1 MLQQPLTTPSFLVDF
16 VAFLLYGFSVLVL
29 GQVTAQL
36 RKTGSLQLAWK
47 GELVAGILGVSIVF
61 RQLLDLLPRHEFDAE
76 ARQHQEGQRLRVMSR
91 WAQFVALGLGQLGGL
106 QSLRDIVGNLRAQ
119 PHKLYHLGV
128 RAFVSRSSLARV
140 NAQQPYTLYEAL
152 FGRLLARCQQRAP
165 RHGFRFKNKLYAV
178 DASTIDLCLA
188 AFPWASF
195 RRTKGAIKLHVG
207 VDLAGHLPTF
217 ISVTDGKTGD
227 VTVARTW
234 TFPAGSVVVADRAYL
249 DFGWLH
255 QLQQRGVTFVTR
267 LKRNVRYQVVRE
279 HDVDIRTGVLSDQT
293 IELTSARSRKA
304 YPGTLRRVGYWDE
317 ETRRSY
323 VFVTNNTTW
332 VGKTIANLYKSRW
345 QIELFFKWIKQHL
358 KVKRFVGRTKNAVLS
373 QLWVATCMYLLLA
386 YLKFV
391 LRLSWSLHQM
401 LRVLQL
407 NLFDRRP
414 LVELFT
420 TPSPP
425 GSPDPQMLLTRA
437 SHATDPLEA
446 GVGVPMR
453 CAGYG
458 PDRDPDSGGDGADR
472 ADVRAVLCRDTR
484 YGASKWIG

>member
-1 MLQQPLTTPSFLVDF
+1 MAHNTT
-16 VAFLLYGFSVLVL
+16 
-29 GQVTAQL
+29 
-36 RKTGSLQLAWK
+36 
-47 GELVAGILGVSIVF
+47 VF

-345 QIELFFKWIKQHL
+345 QIEAFFKWIKQHL
-358 KVKRFVGRTKNAVLS
+358 EGETLRRPDEERGS
-373 QLWVATCMYLLLA
+373 VATVGGDVYVPAVGLPEVRPATELEPAPDATSSPAQPVRPPSTGGAVHDALA
-386 YLKFV
+386 TGFPRPSDAAVALKMWD
-391 LRLSWSLHQM
+391 SS
-401 LRVLQL
+401 
-407 NLFDRRP
+407 DATSSP
-414 LVELFT
+414 LVRYA
-420 TPSPP
+420 P
-425 GSPDPQMLLTRA
+425 GVLERA
-437 SHATDPLEA
+437 
-446 GVGVPMR
+446 
-453 CAGYG
+453 
-458 PDRDPDSGGDGADR
+458 
-472 ADVRAVLCRDTR
+472 
-484 YGASKWIG
+484 

>member
-1 MLQQPLTTPSFLVDF
+1 MAHNTT
-16 VAFLLYGFSVLVL
+16 
-29 GQVTAQL
+29 
-36 RKTGSLQLAWK
+36 
-47 GELVAGILGVSIVF
+47 VF

-76 ARQHQEGQRLRVMSR
+76 ARRHQKGQRLRVMSR
-91 WAQFVALGLGQLGGL
+91 WAQFVALGLGQLAGL
-106 QSLRDIVGNLRAQ
+106 QSLRDIVGSLRAQ

-140 NAQQPYTLYEAL
+140 NTEQPYTLYETL

-165 RHGFRFKNKLYAV
+165 RHGFRLKNKLFAV

-207 VDLAGHLPTF
+207 LDPGGTSADLPQRDRRQDRRRHGGPHVDVSGRQRGGGGPG
-217 ISVTDGKTGD
+217 ISRFRVAASVAATGGD
-227 VTVARTW
+227 VRDPPEAERALSSAARARRRH
-234 TFPAGSVVVADRAYL
+234 PDRG
-249 DFGWLH
+249 DE
-255 QLQQRGVTFVTR
+255 RPDDR
-267 LKRNVRYQVVRE
+267 
-279 HDVDIRTGVLSDQT
+279 VDRC
-293 IELTSARSRKA
+293 ARSQGLSGN
-304 YPGTLRRVGYWDE
+304 PGVGSATGDE
-317 ETRRSY
+317 ETQRSY

-332 VGKTIANLYKSRW
+332 VGKTIADLYKSRW
-345 QIELFFKWIKQHL
+345 QIELFFKWIKQNL
-358 KVKRFVGRTKNAVLS
+358 KVKRFVGRSKNAVLS

-391 LRLSWSLHQM
+391 LRLGWSLHRM

-425 GSPDPQMLLTRA
+425 GSPDPQMLLW
-437 SHATDPLEA
+437 
-446 GVGVPMR
+446 
-453 CAGYG
+453 C
-458 PDRDPDSGGDGADR
+458 
-472 ADVRAVLCRDTR
+472 
-484 YGASKWIG
+484 

>member
-1 MLQQPLTTPSFLVDF
+1 MELFAADGHD
-16 VAFLLYGFSVLVL
+16 AG
-29 GQVTAQL
+29 GCERVTGKSGM
-36 RKTGSLQLAWK
+36 R
-47 GELVAGILGVSIVF
+47 
-61 RQLLDLLPRHEFDAE
+61 
-76 ARQHQEGQRLRVMSR
+76 
-91 WAQFVALGLGQLGGL
+91 
-106 QSLRDIVGNLRAQ
+106 

-165 RHGFRFKNKLYAV
+165 RHGFRFKNKLFAV

-207 VDLAGHLPTF
+207 VDQAGHLPTF

-317 ETRRSY
+317 ERSEELGEHRRLRRANRLAGHGTGGVPARRHPESGIAGTETPTPAPSHGARLPLTPVLQKEENAYMRSTKRRS
-323 VFVTNNTTW
+323 
-332 VGKTIANLYKSRW
+332 GGSRPVRPVCSALPARSSGSASRSCCSATST
-345 QIELFFKWIKQHL
+345 QLHL
-358 KVKRFVGRTKNAVLS
+358 RTAPS
-373 QLWVATCMYLLLA
+373 QLAPA
-386 YLKFV
+386 A
-391 LRLSWSLHQM
+391 Q
-401 LRVLQL
+401 QL
-407 NLFDRRP
+407 
-414 LVELFT
+414 V
-420 TPSPP
+420 
-425 GSPDPQMLLTRA
+425 
-437 SHATDPLEA
+437 DPLAHRPARA
-446 GVGVPMR
+446 GQDGGPHLRAAVPQPQSMR
-453 CAGYG
+453 WLHLSVVQRRRRHDA
-458 PDRDPDSGGDGADR
+458 P
-472 ADVRAVLCRDTR
+472 VRR
-484 YGASKWIG
+484 